1 MIDRCNLTVL
11 YEEGQED
18 LPKFLADNQVKVVA
32 SLPCYSEANT
42 DAQRGKGCLKD
53 PSPP

>member
-18 LPKFLADNQVKVVA
+18 LASFLAENKVKNETLA
-32 SLPCYSEANT
+32 RIYPKYGF
-42 DAQRGKGCLKD
+42 RGFIIGVTYY
-53 PSPP
+53 